1 MLAEQDATGKEGFQ
15 AVSRGYGAPGMAFE
29 QPPAPFPFEVRS
41 EFGFDRGMVFLNH
54 GSFGSVPRTVRA
66 AQDAWRDR
74 LESDPIELI
83 GRRIGE
89 LLGEVKRE
97 LASTFGGSAES
108 YGFVTNATEGVNAVL
123 RSLPFAAGQELICT
137 SHVYYA
143 VKQAMRRRCQES
155 GAVLREVS
163 VPLPVRCAEGLI
175 EPVLAAIGPSTR
187 LVLLDHVSSATATRF
202 PVERLRA
209 RLPAH
214 CLLLLDGAHAPGSLH
229 LDIDALD
236 AECYTANLHK
246 WVMAPRGSAFLRV
259 RRDWMSRM
267 HPVVIS
273 HFYGDGFEKE
283 FDWQGTRD
291 FSAWL
296 AVPAALQFLR
306 DLGLDRVI
314 SHNHQLAGWAH
325 RLLVEGLGIEPATPL
340 DGSCLSCMA
349 SIRLPDALR
358 SFGRVEH
365 LQADLR
371 AQERIEVPVMEW
383 DGAWWLRVSAAVHNL
398 PEHYEVLLRALQ
410 ARLAG

>member
-1 MLAEQDATGKEGFQ
+1 
-15 AVSRGYGAPGMAFE
+15 MALE

-41 EFGFDRGMVFLNH
+41 EFGLDRGIVFLNH
-54 GSFGSVPRTVRA
+54 GSFGSVPRSVRA

-89 LLGEVKRE
+89 LLSEVKRD
-97 LASTFGGSAES
+97 LATMFGGSAEN

-123 RSLPFAAGQELICT
+123 RSLPLAQGDELVCT
-137 SHVYYA
+137 SHVYFA
-143 VKQAMRRRCQES
+143 VKQAMRSRCLES

-163 VPLPVRCAEGLI
+163 VPLPVRGARDLI
-175 EPVLAAIGPSTR
+175 DPVMAAIGPNTR

-202 PVERLRA
+202 PVEDLRA

-214 CLLLLDGAHAPGSLH
+214 CLLLVDGAHAPGAMDLC
-229 LDIDALD
+229 IDAID
-236 AECYTANLHK
+236 AEFYTANLHK

-259 RRDWMSRM
+259 RGDWMPRV
-267 HPVVIS
+267 HPCVIS
-273 HFYGDGFEKE
+273 HFFGDGYEKE

-296 AVPAALQFLR
+296 AVPAALKFLR
-306 DLGLDRVI
+306 ELGLRRVI
-314 SHNHQLAGWAH
+314 EHNHRLAGWAH
-325 RLLVEGLGIEPATPL
+325 RRLVEGLGIEPATPL
-340 DGSCLSCMA
+340 DGSCLTCMA
-349 SIRLPDALR
+349 SIRLPETLR
-358 SFGRVEH
+358 RFGRVEH

-371 AQERIEVPVMEW
+371 ARERIEVPVMEW
-383 DGAWWLRVSAAVHNL
+383 DGGWWLRISAAVHNL